1 MSKKYLHSCSCS
13 NCTNENNLSEKHIIE
28 YSTHARLSRIH
39 EPAFLDIKFFRHFY
53 HVIWVE
59 NHQNQ
64 VYLFTGHPYR
74 QTYKQYLQI
83 DRHIATAYLPPDVL
97 R

>member
-1 MSKKYLHSCSCS
+1 MIA
-13 NCTNENNLSEKHIIE
+13 NNVSEKHIIE

-53 HVIWVE
+53 HVIWLE

-64 VYLFTGHPYR
+64 VYLFIGHLVNGNNCIKGR
-74 QTYKQYLQI
+74 EELM
-83 DRHIATAYLPPDVL
+83 
-97 R
+97 